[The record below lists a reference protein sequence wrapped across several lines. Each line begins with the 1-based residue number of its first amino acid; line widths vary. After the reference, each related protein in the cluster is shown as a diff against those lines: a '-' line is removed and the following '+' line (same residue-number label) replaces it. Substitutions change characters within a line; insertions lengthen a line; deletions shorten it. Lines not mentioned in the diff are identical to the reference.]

1 MPRSPRIDNDDTPMA
16 FAHASSG
23 RSLQEIRSIRSI
35 EVQVATTVCSEA
47 RGSLASLIGLKY
59 RTMKP
64 MACAFFIGF
73 EQPETAVE
81 HLRIHLVI
89 VYSEP
94 FFSTRNIGFPYKVN
108 LAVFEHDSILF
119 KQLYGPAVQFLFD
132 SQISRQDQRIGE
144 VSTEK
149 FIGSI

>member
-1 MPRSPRIDNDDTPMA
+1 MVSWFGCGIQGTRAGFAAARRRRSRVRGASMPRSPRIDNDDTPMA

-108 LAVFEHDSILF
+108 LAVFEHD
-119 KQLYGPAVQFLFD
+119 
-132 SQISRQDQRIGE
+132 
-144 VSTEK
+144 
-149 FIGSI
+149 